1 MNKCPVKITIQWQ
14 VNESGESNNY
24 LTVLFQ
30 GDVCH
35 LVANIQV
42 RRVTHHEKEKIQSE
56 FTADFKLKPS
66 TLYRKKMLILR
77 NDHLLVEIDQ
87 VQVDHLRVSKIYHQK
102 TLYHAI
108 LLSPLPKK

>member
-1 MNKCPVKITIQWQ
+1 M
-14 VNESGESNNY
+14 
-24 LTVLFQ
+24 FQ

-42 RRVTHHEKEKIQSE
+42 RRITHHEKEKIQSE
-56 FTADFKLKPS
+56 FTADFKLTPS
-66 TLYRKKMLILR
+66 TLYRKKMMILR

-87 VQVDHLRVSKIYHQK
+87 VQVNHVRVSKIHHQK